1 MWPTGHSL
9 GGCLIVGLAAA
20 QQNLATSVPKGS
32 DLEGLSPWHHAK
44 AVAGLETEYIPLV
57 SDDAAMKAASGTD
70 DFQALQAKLSQAF
83 EAFSASD
90 APRTVLIV
98 PSLSMDQEVLAGISG
113 AHHYEERMLCYLML
127 LRLPRTRVIYVS
139 SYPIPESIID
149 YYLHLLPGIPAQHA
163 RSRLTLFSCHDGS
176 PVSLTS
182 KILERPRLLARIRS
196 AIPDPETAYMICF
209 NVTEQERS
217 LALRL
222 NLPIYGCD
230 PDLLHWGSK
239 SGSRKI
245 FREAG
250 IDMPEGF
257 EDLRGADEIADS
269 LVELRARRPNIKRA
283 VVKLDEGFSGEGNAV
298 FSYENAPDGP
308 GLRSWIQDR
317 LPQLAFE
324 AKDMTWELFA
334 EKLSGMGGIVEEFI
348 EGDIKQ
354 SPSAQFRVDPL
365 GQLEPVSTHDQV
377 LGGESGQVFLGCL
390 FPADEAY
397 RLEIQESGSKAA
409 RVLASKGVMGR
420 FAIDFLSVK
429 EGDQWRHYAIEINL
443 RRGGTTHPFIMLE
456 FLTEGQYDTA
466 SGTFLTPSGQQRCY
480 YASDNVQ
487 ADSYRGLL
495 PADLIDIAA
504 LNCLH
509 FDGASQQGVMFHLI
523 GALSEFGKLGVLC
536 IAPTH
541 EKAQAFYR
549 RTTEVLDRECCADF
563 SD

>member
-1 MWPTGHSL
+1 MG
-9 GGCLIVGLAAA
+9 AK
-20 QQNLATSVPKGS
+20 TSS
-32 DLEGLSPWHHAK
+32 
-44 AVAGLETEYIPLV
+44 
-57 SDDAAMKAASGTD
+57 SGAD
-70 DFQALQAKLSQAF
+70 DFHVLQGRLTRAF
-83 EAFSASD
+83 ESFSALD
-90 APRTVLIV
+90 APRTILII

-139 SYPIPESIID
+139 SHPIPESIID

-163 RSRLTLFSCHDGS
+163 RSRLTLFACHDGS
-176 PVSLTS
+176 PVALTA
-182 KILERPRLLARIRS
+182 KILERPRLLDRIRS
-196 AIPDPETAYMICF
+196 AIPDPDTAYMICF

-222 NLPIYGCD
+222 NMPIYGCD

-250 IDMPEGF
+250 IDMPAGY
-257 EDLRGADEIADS
+257 EDLRQTDEIIGA
-269 LVELRARRPNIKRA
+269 LMELKARHPGLKRA
-283 VVKLDEGFSGEGNAV
+283 VVKLDEGFSGEGNAI
-298 FSYENAPDGP
+298 FSYEGSPASTSLRAWIKEKLPD
-308 GLRSWIQDR
+308 
-317 LPQLAFE
+317 LAFE

-334 EKLSGMGGIVEEFI
+334 EKLSAMGGIVEEFI
-348 EGDIKQ
+348 EGEIKR

-365 GQLEPVSTHDQV
+365 GRLEAISTHDQV

-397 RLEIQESGSKAA
+397 RLQIQESGLKAA
-409 RVLASKGVMGR
+409 RILANIGVLGR

-429 EGDQWRHYAIEINL
+429 DGEEWRHYAIEINL

-456 FLTEGQYDTA
+456 FLTEGQYDPGT
-466 SGTFLTPSGQQRCY
+466 GTFLTPSGQARCY

-487 ADSYRGLL
+487 SHAYRGLL

-536 IAPTH
+536 IAPTL
-541 EKAQAFYR
+541 EQAETFYH
-549 RTTEVLDRECCADF
+549 RTTEVLDRECRSA
-563 SD
+563 

>member
-1 MWPTGHSL
+1 MTAAGIEADAKADDFHSL
-9 GGCLIVGLAAA
+9 QARL
-20 QQNLATSVPKGS
+20 
-32 DLEGLSPWHHAK
+32 AK
-44 AVAGLETEYIPLV
+44 AFESF
-57 SDDAAMKAASGTD
+57 SDHG
-70 DFQALQAKLSQAF
+70 
-83 EAFSASD
+83 

-113 AHHYEERMLCYLML
+113 AHHYEERMLCYLMQ
-127 LRLPRTRVIYVS
+127 LRMPRTRVIYVS

-176 PVSLTS
+176 AIPLTE
-182 KILERPRLLARIRS
+182 KILARPRLLDRIRAS
-196 AIPDPETAYMICF
+196 IPDPEAAYMICF

-245 FREAG
+245 FREAC

-257 EDLRGADEIADS
+257 EELRGVDEIVDA
-269 LVELRARRPNIKRA
+269 LEELRARRPGMKRA
-283 VVKLDEGFSGEGNAV
+283 VVKLEEGFSGEGNAL
-298 FSYENAPDGP
+298 FSYEGAPEGAA
-308 GLRSWIQDR
+308 LRPWIRER

-324 AKDMTWELFA
+324 APDMTWELFS
-334 EKLSGMGGIVEEFI
+334 EKLASMGGIVEEFI
-348 EGDIKQ
+348 EGDVKR
-354 SPSAQFRVDPL
+354 SPSAQFRVDPI
-365 GQLEPVSTHDQV
+365 GQLEAVSTHDQV
-377 LGGESGQVFLGCL
+377 LGGESGQVFLGCR
-390 FPADEAY
+390 FPADEDY
-397 RLEIQESGSKAA
+397 RLQIQESGRKAA
-409 RVLASKGVMGR
+409 RALAAKGVLGR

-429 EGDQWRHYAIEINL
+429 EGDAWRHYAIEINL

-456 FLTEGQYDTA
+456 FLTEGQYDPAT
-466 SGTFLTPSGQQRCY
+466 GTFLTPSGQPRCY
-480 YASDNVQ
+480 YASDNLQ
-487 ADSYRGLL
+487 SDAYRGLL
-495 PADLIDIAA
+495 PGDLIDIAA

-523 GALSEFGKLGVLC
+523 GALSEFGKIGVLC

-541 EKAQAFYR
+541 ERAEEFYR
-549 RTTEVLDRECCADF
+549 RTTEVLDRESRYA
-563 SD
+563 

>member
-1 MWPTGHSL
+1 MTKLSTAG
-9 GGCLIVGLAAA
+9 
-20 QQNLATSVPKGS
+20 TSP
-32 DLEGLSPWHHAK
+32 AK
-44 AVAGLETEYIPLV
+44 
-57 SDDAAMKAASGTD
+57 
-70 DFQALQAKLSQAF
+70 DFQELQTRLAKVF
-83 EAFSASD
+83 ESFSTLDAS
-90 APRTVLIV
+90 RTVLIV
-98 PSLSMDQEVLAGISG
+98 PSLSMDQEVLSGISG

-127 LRLPRTRVIYVS
+127 LRMPRTRVIYVS

-176 PVSLTS
+176 PISLTE
-182 KILERPRLLARIRS
+182 KVLARPRLIERIRAS
-196 AIPDPETAYMICF
+196 IADQDFAYMICF
-209 NVTEQERS
+209 NVTAQERS
-217 LALRL
+217 LAMRL

-257 EDLRGADEIADS
+257 EDVRSAGEIVDA
-269 LVELRARRPNIKRA
+269 LAELKARRPNIKRA

-298 FSYENAPDGP
+298 FSYESAPEGP
-308 GLRSWIQDR
+308 ALTAWIESR
-317 LPQLAFE
+317 LPDLAFE
-324 AKDMTWELFA
+324 AKDMTWELFS
-334 EKLSGMGGIVEEFI
+334 EKLSSMGGIVEEFI
-348 EGDIKQ
+348 EGDVKR

-365 GQLEPVSTHDQV
+365 GRLEPISTHDQV
-377 LGGESGQVFLGCL
+377 LGGESGQVFLGCV
-390 FPADEAY
+390 FPADETY
-397 RLEIQESGSKAA
+397 RLQIQESGRKAA
-409 RVLASKGVMGR
+409 HALAAKGVLGR

-429 EGDQWRHYAIEINL
+429 EGSEWRHYAIEINL

-456 FLTEGQYDTA
+456 FLTEGQYDSAT
-466 SGTFLTPSGQQRCY
+466 GTFVTPSGQSRCY
-480 YASDNVQ
+480 YASDNVESE
-487 ADSYRGLL
+487 AYRGLL

-541 EKAQAFYR
+541 EKAEAYYR
-549 RTTEVLDRECCADF
+549 LTTEVLDRECRTV
-563 SD
+563 

>member
-1 MWPTGHSL
+1 MANEYTSL
-9 GGCLIVGLAAA
+9 
-20 QQNLATSVPKGS
+20 P
-32 DLEGLSPWHHAK
+32 
-44 AVAGLETEYIPLV
+44 
-57 SDDAAMKAASGTD
+57 ASGTAD
-70 DFQALQAKLSQAF
+70 LPPAGDFKALQRRLPKVF
-83 EAFSASD
+83 ESFSALD
-90 APRTVLIV
+90 AARTVLIV
-98 PSLSMDQEVLAGISG
+98 PSLSMDQEVLSSISG

-127 LRLPRTRVIYVS
+127 LRMPRTRVIYVS

-176 PVSLTS
+176 PVALTE
-182 KILERPRLLARIRS
+182 KILNRPRLLERLRTT
-196 AIPDPETAYMICF
+196 IPDPDNAYMICF
-209 NVTEQERS
+209 NVTEQERR

-245 FREAG
+245 FREAS
-250 IDMPEGF
+250 IMMPEGF
-257 EDLRGADEIADS
+257 EDLRGADEITDA
-269 LVELRARRPNIKRA
+269 LVELKARRPAIRRA

-298 FSYENAPDGP
+298 FSYENAPEEGP
-308 GLRSWIQDR
+308 ALHSWVKDR
-317 LPQLAFE
+317 LPHLAFE
-324 AKDMTWELFA
+324 AKDMTWELFS

-348 EGDIKQ
+348 EGDVKQ

-390 FPADEAY
+390 FPANEEY
-397 RLEIQESGSKAA
+397 RLQIQESGLEAA
-409 RVLASKGVMGR
+409 RVLASKGVLGR

-429 EGDQWRHYAIEINL
+429 EGEEWRHYAIEINL

-456 FLTEGQYDTA
+456 FLTEGQYEPST
-466 SGTFLTPSGQQRCY
+466 GTFLTPSGQSRCY
-480 YASDNVQ
+480 YASDNVESD
-487 ADSYRGLL
+487 AYRGLL

-509 FDGASQQGVMFHLI
+509 FDVASQQGVMFHLI

-536 IAPTH
+536 IGPTH
-541 EKAQAFYR
+541 EQAAAFYQ
-549 RTTEVLDRECCADF
+549 RTTEVLDRECRTEA
-563 SD
+563 S

>member
-1 MWPTGHSL
+1 MTA
-9 GGCLIVGLAAA
+9 I
-20 QQNLATSVPKGS
+20 
-32 DLEGLSPWHHAK
+32 
-44 AVAGLETEYIPLV
+44 
-57 SDDAAMKAASGTD
+57 GTTTDTRAD
-70 DFQALQAKLSQAF
+70 DFHTLQARF
-83 EAFSASD
+83 EKTFGSLTALE
-90 APRTVLIV
+90 APRTILIV
-98 PSLSMDQEVLAGISG
+98 PSLSMDQEVLASISG

-176 PVSLTS
+176 STPLTA
-182 KILERPRLLARIRS
+182 KILARPRLLARIRAS
-196 AIPDPETAYMICF
+196 IPDPDSAYMICF
-209 NVTEQERS
+209 NVTEHERS

-257 EDLRGADEIADS
+257 EDLHGVDEIADA
-269 LVELRARRPNIKRA
+269 LAELRARRPGIRRA
-283 VVKLDEGFSGEGNAV
+283 VVKLEEGFSGEGNAL
-298 FSYENAPDGP
+298 FSYEGAPGGS
-308 GLRSWIQDR
+308 GLRNWVADQ
-317 LPQLAFE
+317 LPRLAFE

-334 EKLSGMGGIVEEFI
+334 EKLSSMGGIVEEFV
-348 EGDIKQ
+348 EGDLKR
-354 SPSAQFRVDPL
+354 SPSAQFRVDPS
-365 GQLEPVSTHDQV
+365 GRLEAVSTHDQV

-390 FPADEAY
+390 FPADDAY
-397 RLEIQESGSKAA
+397 RLQIQESGRKAA
-409 RVLASKGVMGR
+409 QALAAKGVLGR

-429 EGDQWRHYAIEINL
+429 EDDEWRHYAIEINL
-443 RRGGTTHPFIMLE
+443 RRGGTTHPFLMLE
-456 FLTEGQYDTA
+456 FLTEGQYDPGT
-466 SGTFLTPSGQQRCY
+466 GTFLTPSGQTRCY

-487 ADSYRGLL
+487 SDAYRGLL

-536 IAPTH
+536 IAQTR
-541 EKAQAFYR
+541 EKAEEFYR
-549 RTTEVLDRECCADF
+549 RTTEVLDRESRPA
-563 SD
+563 

>member
-1 MWPTGHSL
+1 MEPEYLLLPTGS
-9 GGCLIVGLAAA
+9 
-20 QQNLATSVPKGS
+20 
-32 DLEGLSPWHHAK
+32 AK
-44 AVAGLETEYIPLV
+44 RPRET
-57 SDDAAMKAASGTD
+57 A
-70 DFQALQAKLSQAF
+70 DFRALQEKLSQDFRSYTAH
-83 EAFSASD
+83 D

-98 PSLSMDQEVLAGISG
+98 PSLSMDQEVLAGIQG

-127 LRLPRTRVIYVS
+127 LRMPRTRVIYVS

-163 RSRLTLFSCHDGS
+163 RSRLTLLSCHDGS

-182 KILERPRLLARIRS
+182 KILERPRLLGRIRA

-209 NVTEQERS
+209 NVTEQERT

-239 SGSRKI
+239 SGSRRI

-257 EDLRGADEIADS
+257 EDLHGAEEVADA
-269 LVELRARRPNIKRA
+269 LVELRARRPDIRRA
-283 VVKLDEGFSGEGNAV
+283 VVKLDEGFSGEGNAI
-298 FSYENAPDGP
+298 FSYESAPQGQE
-308 GLRSWIQDR
+308 LKTWINGR
-317 LPQLAFE
+317 LPDLAFE
-324 AKDMTWELFA
+324 AKDMTWEMFS

-348 EGDIKQ
+348 EGEMKQ

-365 GQLEPVSTHDQV
+365 GRLEPVSTHDQV

-397 RLEIQESGSKAA
+397 RLQIQESGLKAA
-409 RVLASKGVMGR
+409 RVLASKGVLGR
-420 FAIDFLSVK
+420 FAVDFLSVK
-429 EGDQWRHYAIEINL
+429 EGDEWRHYAIEINL

-456 FLTEGQYDTA
+456 FLTEGQYDPTT
-466 SGTFLTPSGQQRCY
+466 GMFLTPSGFPRCY
-480 YASDNVQ
+480 YASDNLQ
-487 ADSYRGLL
+487 SDAYRGLL
-495 PADLIDIAA
+495 PSDLIDIAA
-504 LNCLH
+504 LNGLH

-541 EKAQAFYR
+541 GKAEDFYR
-549 RTTEVLDRECCADF
+549 LTTEVLDRECRPA
-563 SD
+563 

>member
-1 MWPTGHSL
+1 MTPLSANPPAG
-9 GGCLIVGLAAA
+9 
-20 QQNLATSVPKGS
+20 TSG
-32 DLEGLSPWHHAK
+32 AN
-44 AVAGLETEYIPLV
+44 
-57 SDDAAMKAASGTD
+57 
-70 DFQALQAKLSQAF
+70 DFQALQGRLTRAF
-83 EAFSASD
+83 GSFSALD

-113 AHHYEERMLCYLML
+113 AYHYEERMLCYLML
-127 LRLPRTRVIYVS
+127 LRLPRTRVIYLS

-163 RSRLTLFSCHDGS
+163 RSRLTLFACHDGS
-176 PVSLTS
+176 PVALTA
-182 KILERPRLLARIRS
+182 KILGRPRLLDRIRS
-196 AIPDPETAYMICF
+196 AIPDPDTAYMICF
-209 NVTEQERS
+209 NVTDQERS

-222 NLPIYGCD
+222 NMPIYGCD

-245 FREAG
+245 FREAS

-257 EDLRGADEIADS
+257 EDLRGADEIVDA
-269 LVELRARRPNIKRA
+269 LAELKARRPRIKRA

-298 FSYENAPDGP
+298 FSYERSPASTNLKAWIKESLPD
-308 GLRSWIQDR
+308 
-317 LPQLAFE
+317 LAFE
-324 AKDMTWELFA
+324 AKGMTWEPFA
-334 EKLSGMGGIVEEFI
+334 EKLSAMGGIVEEFI
-348 EGDIKQ
+348 EGEIKR
-354 SPSAQFRVDPL
+354 SPSAQFRVDPV
-365 GQLEPVSTHDQV
+365 GRLEAISTHDQV

-397 RLEIQESGSKAA
+397 RLQIQESGLKAA
-409 RVLASKGVMGR
+409 GILADKGVLGR

-429 EGDQWRHYAIEINL
+429 DGEEWRHYAIEINL

-456 FLTEGQYDTA
+456 FLTEGQYDPGT
-466 SGTFLTPSGQQRCY
+466 GTFLTPSGHARCY

-487 ADSYRGLL
+487 SDAYRGLL

-536 IAPTH
+536 IAPTL
-541 EKAQAFYR
+541 EQAETFYH
-549 RTTEVLDRECCADF
+549 RTTEVLDRECRRA
-563 SD
+563 

>member
-1 MWPTGHSL
+1 MQARL
-9 GGCLIVGLAAA
+9 
-20 QQNLATSVPKGS
+20 
-32 DLEGLSPWHHAK
+32 AK
-44 AVAGLETEYIPLV
+44 A
-57 SDDAAMKAASGTD
+57 
-70 DFQALQAKLSQAF
+70 F
-83 EAFSASD
+83 ESFSALNAS
-90 APRTVLIV
+90 RTVLIV

-127 LRLPRTRVIYVS
+127 LRMPRTRVVYVS
-139 SYPIPESIID
+139 SHPIPESIID

-176 PVSLTS
+176 PCALTA
-182 KILERPRLLARIRS
+182 KILERPRLLDRIQA
-196 AIPDPETAYMICF
+196 AIPDPDTAYMICF

-222 NLPIYGCD
+222 KIPIYGCD

-257 EDLRGADEIADS
+257 EDLRGADEVVDS
-269 LVELRARRPNIKRA
+269 LLELKTRRPGIRRA

-298 FSYENAPDGP
+298 FSYEGAPEGN
-308 GLRSWIQDR
+308 GLRTWIEDR
-317 LPQLAFE
+317 LPNLTFE
-324 AKDMTWELFA
+324 ARDMTWTTFA
-334 EKLSGMGGIVEEFI
+334 EKLAEMGGIVEEFI
-348 EGDIKQ
+348 EGEIKQ

-397 RLEIQESGSKAA
+397 RLQIQESGLKAA
-409 RVLASKGVMGR
+409 RILASKGVLGR

-429 EGDQWRHYAIEINL
+429 DGGVWRHYAIEINL

-456 FLTEGQYDTA
+456 FLTEGQYDPAT
-466 SGTFLTPSGQQRCY
+466 GTFLTPSGFPRCY
-480 YASDNVQ
+480 YASDNLQ
-487 ADSYRGLL
+487 SDAYRGLL

-541 EKAQAFYR
+541 EKAEALYR
-549 RTTEVLDRECCADF
+549 RTTEVLDQESRSA
-563 SD
+563 

>member
-1 MWPTGHSL
+1 LTA
-9 GGCLIVGLAAA
+9 VG
-20 QQNLATSVPKGS
+20 ATA
-32 DLEGLSPWHHAK
+32 DAK
-44 AVAGLETEYIPLV
+44 AG
-57 SDDAAMKAASGTD
+57 
-70 DFQALQAKLSQAF
+70 DFHALQARLAKTF
-83 EAFSASD
+83 ESFAEHD

-98 PSLSMDQEVLAGISG
+98 PSLSMDQEVLASISG

-127 LRLPRTRVIYVS
+127 LRMPRTRVIYLS

-176 PVSLTS
+176 ATPLTE
-182 KILERPRLLARIRS
+182 KVLNRPRLLDRIRAS
-196 AIPDPETAYMICF
+196 VPEPEAAYMICF
-209 NVTEQERS
+209 NVTAQERS
-217 LALRL
+217 LATRL

-239 SGSRKI
+239 SGSRKV

-250 IDMPEGF
+250 IEMPEGF
-257 EDLRGADEIADS
+257 EELRGVDETIDA
-269 LVELRARRPNIKRA
+269 LVELRARRPGLKRA
-283 VVKLDEGFSGEGNAV
+283 VVKLEEGFSGEGNAL
-298 FSYENAPDGP
+298 FTYEGAPDGAALKP
-308 GLRSWIQDR
+308 WIRDR

-324 AKDMTWELFA
+324 AKDMTWELFG
-334 EKLSGMGGIVEEFI
+334 EKLASMGGVVEEFI
-348 EGDIKQ
+348 EGDVKR
-354 SPSAQFRVDPL
+354 SPSAQFRVDPS
-365 GQLEPVSTHDQV
+365 GRLEALSTHDQV

-390 FPADEAY
+390 FPAAEDY
-397 RLEIQESGSKAA
+397 RLQIQESGRKAA
-409 RVLASKGVMGR
+409 RILAAKGVLGR

-429 EGDQWRHYAIEINL
+429 EGDGWRHYAIEINL

-456 FLTEGQYDTA
+456 FLTEGQYDPAT
-466 SGTFLTPSGQQRCY
+466 GTFLTPSGQPRCY
-480 YASDNVQ
+480 YASDNLQ
-487 ADSYRGLL
+487 SDAYRGLL

-541 EKAQAFYR
+541 ERAEEFYR
-549 RTTEVLDRECCADF
+549 RTTEVLDRECR
-563 SD
+563 SV

>member
-1 MWPTGHSL
+1 M
-9 GGCLIVGLAAA
+9 
-20 QQNLATSVPKGS
+20 
-32 DLEGLSPWHHAK
+32 
-44 AVAGLETEYIPLV
+44 
-57 SDDAAMKAASGTD
+57 
-70 DFQALQAKLSQAF
+70 
-83 EAFSASD
+83 
-90 APRTVLIV
+90 LIV

-127 LRLPRTRVIYVS
+127 LRMPRTRVIYVS

-176 PVSLTS
+176 AVPLTA
-182 KILERPRLLARIRS
+182 KLLDRPRLLERIR
-196 AIPDPETAYMICF
+196 ATIPDPDAAYMICF
-209 NVTEQERS
+209 NVTEQERR
-217 LALRL
+217 LGLHL

-230 PDLLHWGSK
+230 PSLLDWGSK
-239 SGSRKI
+239 SGSRKV

-250 IDMPEGF
+250 IAMPEGF
-257 EDLRGADEIADS
+257 EDLRGADEVVDA
-269 LVELRARRPNIKRA
+269 LAELKERRPGIKRA
-283 VVKLDEGFSGEGNAV
+283 VVKLEEGFSGEGNAL
-298 FSYENAPDGP
+298 FTYEGAPEGAALKP
-308 GLRSWIQDR
+308 WLRDR

-324 AKDMTWELFA
+324 AKDMTWELFG
-334 EKLSGMGGIVEEFI
+334 EKLSSMGGIVEEFI
-348 EGDIKQ
+348 EGDVKR

-365 GQLEPVSTHDQV
+365 GQLEAVSTHDQV

-390 FPADEAY
+390 FPADDAY
-397 RLEIQESGSKAA
+397 RLRIQEDGRKAA
-409 RVLASKGVMGR
+409 RVLAAKGVLGR
-420 FAIDFLSVK
+420 FAIDFLSVRD
-429 EGDQWRHYAIEINL
+429 GDEWRHYAIEINL

-456 FLTEGQYDTA
+456 FLTEGQYDPE

-487 ADSYRGLL
+487 SEAYRGLL

-504 LNCLH
+504 LNGLH

-541 EKAQAFYR
+541 DRAEELHR
-549 RTTEVLDRECCADF
+549 RTIEVLDRECRPA
-563 SD
+563 

>member
-1 MWPTGHSL
+1 M
-9 GGCLIVGLAAA
+9 
-20 QQNLATSVPKGS
+20 
-32 DLEGLSPWHHAK
+32 
-44 AVAGLETEYIPLV
+44 ETEYASLTTTV
-57 SDDAAMKAASGTD
+57 AAGTSPAT
-70 DFQALQAKLSQAF
+70 DFQALQARLARAF
-83 EAFSASD
+83 EAFSKHD

-98 PSLSMDQEVLAGISG
+98 PSLSMDQEVLASISG

-127 LRLPRTRVIYVS
+127 LRMPRTRVIYVS

-176 PVSLTS
+176 PVGLTE
-182 KILERPRLLARIRS
+182 KLLARPRLLERIRAS
-196 AIPDPETAYMICF
+196 IPDPDTAYMICF

-217 LALRL
+217 LAMRL

-257 EDLRGADEIADS
+257 EDLRGADEIVGA
-269 LVELRARRPNIKRA
+269 LVELRARRPGIRRA
-283 VVKLDEGFSGEGNAV
+283 VVKLDEGFSGEGNAI
-298 FSYENAPDGP
+298 FSYDGAPEGAPLNA
-308 GLRSWIQDR
+308 WIESR
-317 LPQLAFE
+317 LPDLAFE
-324 AKDMTWELFA
+324 AKDMTWELFS
-334 EKLSGMGGIVEEFI
+334 EKLTSMGGIVEEFI
-348 EGDIKQ
+348 EGDVKR

-365 GQLEPVSTHDQV
+365 GRLEAISTHDQV

-390 FPADEAY
+390 FPADESY
-397 RLEIQESGSKAA
+397 RLEIQESGRKAA
-409 RVLASKGVMGR
+409 CVLAEKGVLGR

-429 EGDQWRHYAIEINL
+429 EGDGWRHYAIEINL

-456 FLTEGQYDTA
+456 FLTEGQYDPDT
-466 SGTFLTPSGQQRCY
+466 GTFLTPSGQSRCY
-480 YASDNVQ
+480 YASDNVESD
-487 ADSYRGLL
+487 AYRGLL

-509 FDGASQQGVMFHLI
+509 FDGARQQGVMFHLI

-541 EKAQAFYR
+541 EEAEAFYR
-549 RTTEVLDRECCADF
+549 LTTDVLDRECRAA
-563 SD
+563 

>member
-1 MWPTGHSL
+1 MPVPDGAAFLCRNKNLTRSVLVG
-9 GGCLIVGLAAA
+9 VGLEVIRALRAVVGSMESEY
-20 QQNLATSVPKGS
+20 TSPFS
-32 DLEGLSPWHHAK
+32 DSARLPG
-44 AVAGLETEYIPLV
+44 
-57 SDDAAMKAASGTD
+57 GTRE
-70 DFQALQAKLSQAF
+70 FRMLQERLTKAF
-83 EAFSASD
+83 ETFSALD

-98 PSLSMDQEVLAGISG
+98 PSLSMDREVLAGISG

-127 LRLPRTRVIYVS
+127 LRMPRTRVIYVS
-139 SYPIPESIID
+139 SYPIPESIVD

-176 PVSLTS
+176 PNALTA
-182 KILERPRLLARIRS
+182 KILQRPRLLERIRA
-196 AIPDPETAYMICF
+196 AIPDSDKAYMICF
-209 NVTEQERS
+209 NVTEHERS
-217 LALRL
+217 LALQL

-257 EDLRGADEIADS
+257 EDLHGADEIADS
-269 LVELRARRPNIKRA
+269 LAELKARRPDLRRA
-283 VVKLDEGFSGEGNAV
+283 VVKLEEGFSGEGNAI
-298 FSYENAPDGP
+298 FSYEGAPQSDG
-308 GLRSWIQDR
+308 LKAWIKER
-317 LPQLAFE
+317 LPNLAFE
-324 AKDMTWELFA
+324 ARDMTWEVFA
-334 EKLSGMGGIVEEFI
+334 EKLASMGGIVEEFI
-348 EGDIKQ
+348 EGEIKQ

-365 GQLEPVSTHDQV
+365 GRLEPISTHDQV
-377 LGGESGQVFLGCL
+377 LGGGSGQVFLGCL

-397 RLEIQESGSKAA
+397 RLEIQESGLRAA
-409 RVLASKGVMGR
+409 RVLASKGVLGR

-429 EGDQWRHYAIEINL
+429 EGEKWRHYAIEINL

-456 FLTEGQYDTA
+456 FLTEGQYDPAT
-466 SGTFLTPSGQQRCY
+466 GTFLTPSGFPRCY
-480 YASDNVQ
+480 YASDNLQ
-487 ADSYRGLL
+487 SDAYRGLL

-541 EKAQAFYR
+541 DKAEALYR
-549 RTTEVLDRECCADF
+549 RTTEVLDRECRPD
-563 SD
+563 

>member
-1 MWPTGHSL
+1 MENEYLSHQTGS
-9 GGCLIVGLAAA
+9 
-20 QQNLATSVPKGS
+20 TKP
-32 DLEGLSPWHHAK
+32 
-44 AVAGLETEYIPLV
+44 
-57 SDDAAMKAASGTD
+57 ASQTA
-70 DFQALQAKLSQAF
+70 DFRDLQARLPRAF
-83 EAFSASD
+83 RSFAAHD

-127 LRLPRTRVIYVS
+127 LRMPRTRVIYVS

-176 PVSLTS
+176 SAALTA
-182 KILERPRLLARIRS
+182 KILERPRLLERIRA
-196 AIPDPETAYMICF
+196 AIPDLETAYMICF
-209 NVTEQERS
+209 NVTEQERT

-230 PDLLHWGSK
+230 PGLLHWGSK

-250 IDMPEGF
+250 IDMPDGF
-257 EDLRGADEIADS
+257 EDLHSAEEIADA
-269 LVELRARRPNIKRA
+269 LAELKARNPNLRRA
-283 VVKLDEGFSGEGNAV
+283 VVKLDEGFSGEGNAI
-298 FSYENAPDGP
+298 FSYDGAPQDQE
-308 GLRSWIQDR
+308 LKAWIR
-317 LPQLAFE
+317 NGLPQLAFE
-324 AKDMTWELFA
+324 AKDMTWETFA
-334 EKLSGMGGIVEEFI
+334 EKLSDMGGIVEEFI
-348 EGDIKQ
+348 EGEFKQ
-354 SPSAQFRVDPL
+354 SPSAQFRIDPL

-397 RLEIQESGSKAA
+397 RLQIQESGLKAA
-409 RVLASKGVMGR
+409 HVLASKGVLGR

-429 EGDQWRHYAIEINL
+429 EGKEWRHYAIEINL

-456 FLTEGQYDTA
+456 FLTEGQYDPAT
-466 SGTFLTPSGQQRCY
+466 GTFLTPSGFPRCY
-480 YASDNVQ
+480 YASDNLQ
-487 ADSYRGLL
+487 SDAYRGLL

-504 LNCLH
+504 LNSLH

-541 EKAQAFYR
+541 EKAEALYR
-549 RTTEVLDRECCADF
+549 LTTEVLDRESRPA
-563 SD
+563 